1 MIGSMIFIIAMA
13 IAFTNIA
20 IGFKQTDNIPYWK
33 ETVAGFWL
41 LTVIAEL
48 ILLHST

>member
-1 MIGSMIFIIAMA
+1 MIGSMVFILAMA

-33 ETVAGFWL
+33 ETVAGFWHL
-41 LTVIAEL
+41 AVAAEV
-48 ILLHST
+48 ILLYLT